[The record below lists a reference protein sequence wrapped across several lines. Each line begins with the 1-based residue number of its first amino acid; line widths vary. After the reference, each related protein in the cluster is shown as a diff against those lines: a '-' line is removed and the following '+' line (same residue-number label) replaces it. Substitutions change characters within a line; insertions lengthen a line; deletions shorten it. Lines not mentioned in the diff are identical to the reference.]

1 MRVLWGSPGSAARQF
16 GLCASGRKG
25 VSRMA
30 VEEAILL
37 EFDYGTSAAV
47 ERDVDMFERFYCERF
62 GEDALQA
69 LSARMRKQY
78 RSWGVLLCF
87 AMALLAMPVL
97 INASSVFA
105 YILLLMGIGLG
116 GVGCFFLVR
125 AAHSE
130 AYCKQHFDR
139 LMQKEF
145 AATRSVTKRVFHM
158 RCTEEGI
165 GVDFGTQTS
174 IKQRR
179 FRPYGEIGRIAATD
193 DLIFIK
199 GLTWVCR
206 EQMGDEQFRALGEL
220 LRERCPEAWDD
231 RAE

>member
-1 MRVLWGSPGSAARQF
+1 
-16 GLCASGRKG
+16 
-25 VSRMA
+25 MA
-30 VEEAILL
+30 VEETILL
-37 EFDYGTSAAV
+37 EFDYGTAAAV
-47 ERDVDMFERFYCERF
+47 GRDVDTFERFYCERF
-62 GEDALQA
+62 GEDALRA
-69 LSARMRKQY
+69 LIARTKKQY
-78 RSWGVLLCF
+78 RSWGILLCF
-87 AMALLAMPVL
+87 AMVLLAMPVF

-116 GVGCFFLVR
+116 GIGCFFLVR
-125 AAHSE
+125 AARSE

-179 FRPYGEIGRIAATD
+179 FQSYRKIGCIAATD
-193 DLIFIK
+193 NLIFIK

-220 LRERCPEAWDD
+220 LRERCPEVWDD
-231 RAE
+231 RTE